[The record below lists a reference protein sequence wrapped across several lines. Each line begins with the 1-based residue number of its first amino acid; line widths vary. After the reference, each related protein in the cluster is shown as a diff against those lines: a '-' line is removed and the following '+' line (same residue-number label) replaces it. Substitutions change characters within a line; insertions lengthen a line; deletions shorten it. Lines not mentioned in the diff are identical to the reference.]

1 MPRYSAGYRSLSRG
15 TSMLD
20 ILMIVAGLLLLF
32 LGGEGLIKGAV
43 SLARNFGLSKLL
55 VSAVIVGF
63 GTSMPEMTVS
73 VGAAL
78 KGSSEIALGNVVG
91 SNIANILLIVGVA
104 ALITP
109 IFLSG
114 TAVRRDAA
122 MMMAAS
128 LVLCALSVYG
138 VLGFASGFLMLSAL
152 IGYIIW
158 CYMQDRKNSGEVLA
172 HIEQDIEGEP
182 HLPVPKAFLFSLG
195 GLAFLV
201 AGAYLLVEGA
211 TALARDFGLSEAV
224 IGLTIVAVG
233 TSLPELATSAVAALR
248 KHTDMIVGNI
258 LGSNVFNIL
267 AILGVTGMV
276 KAIPITG
283 QIAAFDVWAMLLI
296 AAVFS
301 TLLWFGVRIGR
312 MAGLGMLLLY
322 TGYTAW
328 LYAGTV

>member
-1 MPRYSAGYRSLSRG
+1 MI
-15 TSMLD
+15 D
-20 ILMIVAGLLLLF
+20 ILMIAGGLLLLF

-114 TAVRRDAA
+114 NAVRRDAV
-122 MMMAAS
+122 MMMVAS
-128 LVLCALSVYG
+128 LVLCALSIYG
-138 VLGFASGFLMLSAL
+138 VLGFVSGFIMLSGL
-152 IGYIIW
+152 VGYIFW
-158 CYMQDRKNSGEVLA
+158 CYRQDRKNSGEVLA

-182 HLPVPKAFLFSLG
+182 HIPVPKAFFFSFA
-195 GLAFLV
+195 GLASLV

-233 TSLPELATSAVAALR
+233 TSLPELATSAVAAIR

-258 LGSNVFNIL
+258 LGSNIFNIL
-267 AILGVTGMV
+267 AILSVTGMV

-283 QIAAFDVWAMLLI
+283 QIASFDVWAMLVV

-301 TLLWFGVRIGR
+301 TLLWFGVRVGRVIGL
-312 MAGLGMLLLY
+312 AMLLLY

-328 LYAGTV
+328 LYTGTV